1 MGSAVPLLAGSFI
14 SNTKYRLMSIVVTST
29 LALAGFGAL
38 GAKLGCAALLRA
50 AIHVLVGG
58 WIAMLIAYGLYVPSK
73 FTNYLC
79 VGHIQCN
86 ILKSLLSSWN

>member
-1 MGSAVPLLAGSFI
+1 VAFAMGGAVPLLAGSFI

-38 GAKLGCAALLRA
+38 GVKLGCAALLRA

-58 WIAMLIAYGLYVPSK
+58 WIAMLIAYGLM
-73 FTNYLC
+73 C
-79 VGHIQCN
+79 
-86 ILKSLLSSWN
+86 LLSFDSHF